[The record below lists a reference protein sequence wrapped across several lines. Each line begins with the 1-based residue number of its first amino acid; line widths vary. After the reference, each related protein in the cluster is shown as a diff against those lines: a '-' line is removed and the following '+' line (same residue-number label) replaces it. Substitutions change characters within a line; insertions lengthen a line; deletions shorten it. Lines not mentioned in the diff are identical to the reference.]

1 MALAERLGAWV
12 TFSVKLAV
20 GEKRGWESKTNKRV
34 LCYRKS
40 ESFPLWESCS
50 LAAGV
55 PAACCPSCRATLPAS
70 SRGHAPASSAPLGGA
85 FCPRARQAELSDSSS
100 PTICGCSCCSFSLH
114 LFPAFFSTVS
124 AQSSV
129 SVILVVIPASR
140 PLVQLPFSHPI
151 SLRFLIHFISSACW
165 LFLFSCARSWSWSG
179 FSFSEV
185 HFFPESFSCTSPV
198 LSFPLNCCLLC
209 HLYATKWT
217 IVFY

>member
-1 MALAERLGAWV
+1 M
-12 TFSVKLAV
+12 KLAV
-20 GEKRGWESKTNKRV
+20 GEKRGWESKTNKCV

-85 FCPRARQAELSDSSS
+85 FCPRAHQAELSDSSS

-140 PLVQLPFSHPI
+140 LLVQLPFSHPI
-151 SLRFLIHFISSACW
+151 SLFSSYYISVF
-165 LFLFSCARSWSWSG
+165 FLFT
-179 FSFSEV
+179 SFHLPVGYS
-185 HFFPESFSCTSPV
+185 SFLVLDPDLGVVSPSLKFTSFLN
-198 LSFPLNCCLLC
+198 LSHVPLRYYLSL
-209 HLYATKWT
+209 
-217 IVFY
+217 